1 MRASHDLARVSVS
14 FDDDTLL
21 PNGGL
26 AVAALLAQKL
36 GVADLIDA
44 HVTINGE
51 AGANSGA
58 VSADASQT
66 ISWSAPYRF
75 PSSSSSRASS
85 SLSSLTAIST
95 GVMACLTASSSLVQR
110 VLRGPSGC
118 TWPRH
123 RAAYCDRTL
132 AALPGTDG
140 RVRHLS
146 LQQPDA
152 SAAGGVSRWVD
163 QRTAA

>member
-1 MRASHDLARVSVS
+1 MTVSKPCQSQPGGHSLDAHDLARVSVS

-21 PNGGL
+21 PNGGP

-66 ISWSAPYRF
+66 IS
-75 PSSSSSRASS
+75 
-85 SLSSLTAIST
+85 
-95 GVMACLTASSSLVQR
+95 
-110 VLRGPSGC
+110 
-118 TWPRH
+118 
-123 RAAYCDRTL
+123 
-132 AALPGTDG
+132 
-140 RVRHLS
+140 
-146 LQQPDA
+146 
-152 SAAGGVSRWVD
+152 
-163 QRTAA
+163 